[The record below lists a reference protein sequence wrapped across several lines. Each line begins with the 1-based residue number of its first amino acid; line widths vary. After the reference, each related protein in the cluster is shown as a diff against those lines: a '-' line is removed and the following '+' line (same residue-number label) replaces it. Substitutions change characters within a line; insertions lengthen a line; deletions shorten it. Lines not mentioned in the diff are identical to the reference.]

1 MTAVSPHLSS
11 IHSSAGTRR
20 GQSVAFEGVSKIYD
34 DGTPAV
40 ESLDLECP
48 AGQITV
54 FVGPS
59 GCGKTTTLRMINR
72 TVAPSTGTVSLGG
85 RDIHAMDLTE
95 LRRGMGYVIQDAG
108 LFPHRTIVE
117 NIATVPRL
125 LGTPRREARRQALEL
140 MERVGLDQHLAK
152 RYPYQLSG
160 GQRQRVGV
168 ARALAGDPPVLLMD
182 EPFSAVDP
190 VVRAELQ
197 EELLRLQR
205 DIEKTIVFVTHD
217 IDEAVRLGDQIA
229 VFTTGRL
236 AQVGTPAKI
245 LTDPASDFVDEFV
258 GSDAGVKWSS
268 LLPARDIEPFR
279 PPEDLD
285 GWQLVID
292 DEGRCQGWRPPGAG
306 DHLVDC
312 RRTVHLASDSLRAV
326 FDALLLSPCH
336 LAPVIDDQDRVV
348 GVVDYASALRALDR
362 QREASR

>member
-1 MTAVSPHLSS
+1 
-11 IHSSAGTRR
+11 
-20 GQSVAFEGVSKIYD
+20 
-34 DGTPAV
+34 
-40 ESLDLECP
+40 
-48 AGQITV
+48 
-54 FVGPS
+54 
-59 GCGKTTTLRMINR
+59 
-72 TVAPSTGTVSLGG
+72 
-85 RDIHAMDLTE
+85 
-95 LRRGMGYVIQDAG
+95 
-108 LFPHRTIVE
+108 
-117 NIATVPRL
+117 
-125 LGTPRREARRQALEL
+125 
-140 MERVGLDQHLAK
+140 
-152 RYPYQLSG
+152 
-160 GQRQRVGV
+160 
-168 ARALAGDPPVLLMD
+168 MD

-292 DEGRCQGWRPPGAG
+292 GEGRCQGWRPPGAG

-336 LAPVIDDQDRVV
+336 LAPVVDDQDRVV